1 MSLKTLSGN
10 DRNKRVIRR
19 LLRGGAPQLGRT
31 FIFAGPAGIG
41 KRQFA
46 IAMAKAANC
55 LSLTPGQ
62 LAEDQPDSCD
72 QCPTCRRI
80 DAGAYGDV
88 TLLLPEGQSIRI
100 AQTRAVND
108 EVFRPPR
115 EGRQRFFIIDDAE
128 RLRDEAA
135 NSLLK
140 TLEEPPPTSTIVL
153 ITSQPDSLLPTIRS
167 RAQRLNFTPLALPE
181 MLQLL
186 GASYPRPAEENDLL
200 ARIAGGS
207 LGRALTIDL
216 SVYRQE
222 RRILIELLDLL
233 ADSNQRY
240 RILKAA
246 EFISKKE
253 RAEFDESLVAIEA
266 LLRDLILLAAGGN
279 PAEITNADLADR
291 LKDLALRVGLDRL
304 ILWAERFAGLRHQQ
318 RVNVNRQ
325 LATEA
330 LLLSLQLDRSREG
343 PGRADSRPTPAL

>member
-1 MSLKTLSGN
+1 MSLKALCGN
-10 DRNKRVIRR
+10 DRNKQVIRR

-31 FIFAGPAGIG
+31 LIFAGPSGIG
-41 KRQFA
+41 KRHFA

-55 LSLTPGQ
+55 QSPTPGQ
-62 LAEDQPDSCD
+62 SADDQPDSCD

-88 TLLLPEGQSIRI
+88 ALLLPEGPSIRI
-100 AQTRAVND
+100 AQTRAIND

-115 EGRQRFFIIDDAE
+115 EGRQRFFIIDEAE

-140 TLEEPPPTSTIVL
+140 TLEEPPATSTIVL

-167 RAQRLNFTPLALPE
+167 RAQRLNFTPLTLSE
-181 MLQLL
+181 MLELL
-186 GASYPRPAEENDLL
+186 GTRYPRPAEENDLL
-200 ARIAGGS
+200 ARVAGGS

-233 ADSNQRY
+233 AEKNQRH

-246 EFISKKE
+246 EFISKRE
-253 RAEFDESLVAIEA
+253 RAEFEESLVAIEA
-266 LLRDLILLAAGGN
+266 LLRDLILLAAGGD
-279 PAEITNADLADR
+279 PAEIANIDLADR
-291 LKDLALRVGLDRL
+291 LKDLALRVGPDRL
-304 ILWAERFAGLRHQQ
+304 ILWAERFAELRHQQ

-330 LLLSLQLDRSREG
+330 LLLSLQSDCSTERAGRLDLRPALDR
-343 PGRADSRPTPAL
+343 